1 MEYIVHLPHSRR
13 RRLCMPG
20 MQSLSP
26 GAQWAKFAEKVQKP
40 PLQVNVINFELDGL
54 DASIINMGPL
64 ESLRPQKV
72 MIL

>member
-1 MEYIVHLPHSRR
+1 MSSSAATANKVYSKHHHSQR
-13 RRLCMPG
+13 
-20 MQSLSP
+20 
-26 GAQWAKFAEKVQKP
+26 AKFAEKVQKP
-40 PLQVNVINFELDGL
+40 PLQVNVIIFELNGL